1 MLVLNYNPPCLDTA
15 QVEKRK
21 ILEFM
26 AELRK
31 LFSLLL
37 NSQRKY
43 VDPSKAVGILRG
55 SLGGGGDAAQG
66 EKQVF
71 SLQMFSTHGS
81 HNESDQRQ

>member
-71 SLQMFSTHGS
+71 SLQMFSTAD
-81 HNESDQRQ
+81 EPF